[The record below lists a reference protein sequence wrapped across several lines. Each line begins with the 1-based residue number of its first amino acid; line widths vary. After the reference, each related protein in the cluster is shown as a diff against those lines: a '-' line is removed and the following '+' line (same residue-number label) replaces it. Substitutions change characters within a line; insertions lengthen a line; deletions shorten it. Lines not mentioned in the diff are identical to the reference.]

1 VIETYKISHKK
12 QVSPYLDEEDK
23 KMFENKFF
31 IKFVYKDKSGVK
43 GWALLQ
49 PSKDRLLLNWIIV
62 LKEYREKGIGT
73 KILDYIK
80 KYAKRKKFIEKERY
94 IKYKG
99 KIAGKKKIKN
109 FIKGLITSRGRLN
122 ASEGFLSLIF
132 ISSRLLES
140 IFKDIFKN
148 L

>member
-80 KYAKRKKFIEKERY
+80 KYAKRKKFRGISVNTGSKTFWARKFYEKNNFKKVGSVKNYYKFDKKQIFYWYE
-94 IKYKG
+94 IK
-99 KIAGKKKIKN
+99 
-109 FIKGLITSRGRLN
+109 
-122 ASEGFLSLIF
+122 
-132 ISSRLLES
+132 
-140 IFKDIFKN
+140 
-148 L
+148 